1 MLYDYLVTQNRDKF
15 ISKVQSVSDLLGI
28 NPDWLM
34 TVMKMESGIN
44 HTAVNNNGGATGLIQ
59 FMPSTANGLGTSTS
73 ALLSMSNVDQLDYVY
88 KYFRPYTG
96 RLNSVTDL
104 YMVTFFPI
112 GLGKP
117 DDWVLKSDTLSA
129 ELIAKSNTVFDLNKD
144 LQITVGEFKTSIISR
159 LPSDVSRNIVA
170 EEAFDAKHLAELNK
184 QTGEYSFK
192 PTTSTIINQP
202 KSTAQKNRIYTKF
215 KHSIILDELSLPA
228 EKNSGNY
235 NIADDLSLMRPLVK
249 INDFIFNEDELVSL
263 TIETDDFLPR
273 ITLSLSILNDV
284 FLSKEMPKDGDII
297 SVAIRNSSDV
307 LNMIRNDYVI
317 TNMIVATKST
327 SHKRPALI
335 TIFGELFVPYLRSQK
350 NDFSVLGTSMD
361 TMIAVAKNLNL
372 GFATNEDD
380 TNDKQI
386 WIKANSSPISFINDV
401 IVKAW
406 KDNESFYDV
415 WIDVYYNLNF
425 VNMNKQL
432 ISSETLDMAVL
443 IDNLNT
449 KYMFGTKSK
458 KDEAVSMPKVFS
470 NFPDIINTSFYI
482 DSWSP
487 LNNSTAITFEI
498 GAVLVGEMFE
508 HNISL
513 YRDVVSQKYW
523 AIPIE
528 PTYDSAKL
536 DKFIILRGRS
546 AQDSSTSGDDS
557 KQANYSYR
565 EIYEKY
571 PWLGIQYTIGD
582 STQPVE
588 KWTGNHHK
596 NYLRAAAQN
605 LINLKELDKLNVSV
619 NVTGTNLNLIKGE
632 KVPVIL
638 MRTNV
643 INNMLIDKN
652 ADPTESPD
660 LFYSGWY
667 IIKGFSIGWSKEN
680 NRSLKNGFSQS
691 FVLTRREWPAPVEIE
706 SRKS

>member
-15 ISKVQSVSDLLGI
+15 ISKVQSISDLLGI

-34 TVMKMESGIN
+34 TVMKMESGLN
-44 HTAVNNNGGATGLIQ
+44 SMAVNNNGGATGLIQ
-59 FMPSTANGLGTSTS
+59 FMPATMKGLGTSAS
-73 ALLSMSNVDQLDYVY
+73 ALLSMSNVDQLEYVY

-96 RLNSVTDL
+96 RLTSVTDL

-117 DDWVLKSDTLSA
+117 DNWVLSSSDLSA
-129 ELIAKSNTVFDLNKD
+129 ELIAKSNSVFDLNKD
-144 LQITVGEFKTSIISR
+144 LQITVGEFKQSIISR
-159 LPSDVSRNIVA
+159 LPSDVSRNIV
-170 EEAFDAKHLAELNK
+170 EEEKFDAKHLAEANAPK
-184 QTGEYSFK
+184 SAYTFK
-192 PTTSTIINQP
+192 PTTSSIINQP
-202 KSTAQKNRIYTKF
+202 KLSAQKSRIYTKF

-228 EKNSGNY
+228 ENHTGKY
-235 NIADDLSLMRPLVK
+235 NISDDLSLMRPLVK
-249 INDFIFNEDELVSL
+249 INDFIFNENELVSMS
-263 TIETDDFLPR
+263 IDTDDFLPK
-273 ITLSLSILNDV
+273 ITLSLSILNDA
-284 FLSKEMPKDGDII
+284 FISKEMPKDGDII
-297 SVAIRNSSDV
+297 SIAIRSNSDI

-317 TNMIVATKST
+317 THMIVAEKST
-327 SHKRPALI
+327 SHKRPSLI

-361 TMIAVAKNLNL
+361 AMIKIARDLKL
-372 GFATNEDD
+372 GFATNDDD

-386 WIKANSSPISFINDV
+386 WLKANASPISFINDV
-401 IVKAW
+401 VVKAW

-432 ISSETLDMAVL
+432 ISSETLDVAVL

-449 KYMFGTKSK
+449 KYMFGTKTS
-458 KDEAVSMPKVFS
+458 KDEAISMPKVFS

-487 LNNSTAITFEI
+487 INNSSAITFEV

-513 YRDVVSQKYW
+513 YKDAVSQKYW

-528 PTYDSAKL
+528 PTYDNAKL
-536 DKFIILRGRS
+536 DKFIILRGRA
-546 AQDSSTSGDDS
+546 AQDSSTSGEDS
-557 KQANYSYR
+557 KLANYNYR

-582 STQPVE
+582 SNQPVVN
-588 KWTGNHHK
+588 WTGNHHK

-605 LINLKELDKLNVSV
+605 LINLKELDKLNVTIGVS
-619 NVTGTNLNLIKGE
+619 GTNLNLIKGE

-652 ADPTESPD
+652 ADPTTSPD

-667 IIKGFSIGWSKEN
+667 IIKGFNIGWSREN
-680 NRSLKNGFSQS
+680 NKSLKNGFTQS

-706 SRKS
+706 ARKS